1 MIAAKANW
9 ESKFLVNVI
18 FINKLFIL
26 FVDHRISLILVCYL
40 FQVHPIDITE
50 ITESTKSPNTNL
62 STPWTVES
70 GTMCE
75 LDVFVGNYA
84 IIDWEV
90 YSLWLSGRSI
100 AEAVTVFVKDNRAL
114 ISDFHVSQD
123 IIVSDFE
130 DCQNLSSV
138 QILKQNSN

>member
-1 MIAAKANW
+1 MWYSSTNC
-9 ESKFLVNVI
+9 
-18 FINKLFIL
+18 LFYSYID
-26 FVDHRISLILVCYL
+26 VDRRISLTHSYVCYL
-40 FQVHPIDITE
+40 FQVHPINITE

-84 IIDWEV
+84 VIDWEV

-100 AEAVTVFVKDNRAL
+100 AEAGPFKIFLCEVVMKSTWQGVPNWNVQC
-114 ISDFHVSQD
+114 SDEVRSEAVEVIWRWWNENVRTQM
-123 IIVSDFE
+123 S
-130 DCQNLSSV
+130 
-138 QILKQNSN
+138 

>member
-1 MIAAKANW
+1 M
-9 ESKFLVNVI
+9 FVI
-18 FINKLFIL
+18 F
-26 FVDHRISLILVCYL
+26 
-40 FQVHPIDITE
+40 FQIHPIN

-100 AEAVTVFVKDNRAL
+100 AEAGPFKIFLCEVVMKPTYR
-114 ISDFHVSQD
+114 VSQIEIYSADMRSDQRLWRSFD
-123 IIVSDFE
+123 IDE
-130 DCQNLSSV
+130 MKTKC
-138 QILKQNSN
+138 